1 MRVCCHRERV
11 SIEGATLA
19 LARAE
24 PRGRLHSAPRR
35 LQLQRALGGRRPVD
49 DVLYSEPRSAGS
61 VRLCGTKDQPD
72 TCHALYRGCRTC
84 IVYVVAGTA
93 VLTLNVKLL
102 KCPIT
107 VV

>member
-72 TCHALYRGCRTC
+72 TCHGACVPWMPDL
-84 IVYVVAGTA
+84 YVVAGTA